1 MNTILIV
8 LLGGLPFVCIGIWI
22 GLLIARSTYLP
33 TIRYQRKQISH
44 IQRNTE
50 YAIWNAANLG
60 YRCGMYEAEN
70 GR

>member
-1 MNTILIV
+1 MRAILIV

-33 TIRYQRKQISH
+33 TIRYQRKQIRH

-50 YAIWNAANLG
+50 YAIWSAANMA
-60 YRCGMYEAEN
+60 YRCGVDDAEKC
-70 GR
+70 R

>member
-1 MNTILIV
+1 MRGILIV
-8 LLGGLPFVCIGIWI
+8 FLGGLPFVCIGIWI

-33 TIRYQRKQISH
+33 TIRYQRKQIRH

-60 YRCGMYEAEN
+60 YRCGVDDAEKW
-70 GR
+70 R